1 MPAYHSV
8 MARVIDEV
16 CRYADACASGH
27 MAAMVLSKFRADIAV
42 LNIPDVFK
50 RNDPVCPTP
59 AA

>member
-1 MPAYHSV
+1 